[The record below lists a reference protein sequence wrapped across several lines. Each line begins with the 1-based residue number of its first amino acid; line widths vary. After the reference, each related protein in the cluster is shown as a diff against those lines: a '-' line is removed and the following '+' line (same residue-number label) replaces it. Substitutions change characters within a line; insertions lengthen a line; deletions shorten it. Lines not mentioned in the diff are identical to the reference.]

1 MGHPIGFHSAIKTSL
16 NRNNQKKMS
25 KQKKNINLIEG
36 LPEPEEDIENQTPSN
51 IDKTAVI
58 P

>member
-1 MGHPIGFHSAIKTSL
+1 
-16 NRNNQKKMS
+16 MS